1 MADIAFSRSEMLPP
15 EAPPASEIGAVGW
28 ARANLFSS
36 WLNAI
41 LTVLSVAVVAWVV
54 LHIWPWFAHSVWN
67 ANSLAECRQSI
78 AERWGEGAGGA
89 CFAVIHQRW
98 HQFLF
103 GFYPQHLYWRPTLAF
118 VLMLVAL
125 APVLF
130 SDVPR
135 KLLWFSIIFPGVAY
149 WLLWG
154 GSLLL
159 PIAIYAGFAVGW
171 LCHRLTARFD
181 SNLVSTLAA
190 VAGTLIWWFYL
201 AAPVARAVGDVLP
214 LSLDPV
220 ASKQFGGFMLSIV
233 IGMTGIAFSLPL
245 GVVLALGRRS
255 DMPLVKAICVGFIEF
270 IRGVPLITLLLVASF
285 LLNIFLPPGTN
296 FDIILRVIIMVT
308 LFSAAYMAETIRGG
322 LAALPRGQYE
332 GADALG
338 LDYWQSMRLVI
349 MPQALKISIPNIV
362 NNFIS
367 LFKDTTLVA
376 IIALLDPVG
385 LVTAIRADT
394 AWNGIVWELYGF
406 VALIFF
412 ILCYSMSLYSKHL
425 ERRLR
430 TDHR

>member
-1 MADIAFSRSEMLPP
+1 MADIAFSRIEMLPP

-41 LTVLSVAVVAWVV
+41 LTVLSVAAVAWVV

-67 ANSLAECRQSI
+67 ANSLAECRQII

-159 PIAIYAGFAVGW
+159 PIAIYAGFARR
-171 LCHRLTARFD
+171 LALPSAHRALRLEPGLHARRGRRHPD
-181 SNLVSTLAA
+181 LV
-190 VAGTLIWWFYL
+190 
-201 AAPVARAVGDVLP
+201 VLP
-214 LSLDPV
+214 RRP
-220 ASKQFGGFMLSIV
+220 GG
-233 IGMTGIAFSLPL
+233 A
-245 GVVLALGRRS
+245 RR
-255 DMPLVKAICVGFIEF
+255 
-270 IRGVPLITLLLVASF
+270 R
-285 LLNIFLPPGTN
+285 
-296 FDIILRVIIMVT
+296 R
-308 LFSAAYMAETIRGG
+308 R
-322 LAALPRGQYE
+322 
-332 GADALG
+332 
-338 LDYWQSMRLVI
+338 
-349 MPQALKISIPNIV
+349 
-362 NNFIS
+362 
-367 LFKDTTLVA
+367 TTV
-376 IIALLDPVG
+376 
-385 LVTAIRADT
+385 
-394 AWNGIVWELYGF
+394 
-406 VALIFF
+406 
-412 ILCYSMSLYSKHL
+412 
-425 ERRLR
+425 
-430 TDHR
+430 